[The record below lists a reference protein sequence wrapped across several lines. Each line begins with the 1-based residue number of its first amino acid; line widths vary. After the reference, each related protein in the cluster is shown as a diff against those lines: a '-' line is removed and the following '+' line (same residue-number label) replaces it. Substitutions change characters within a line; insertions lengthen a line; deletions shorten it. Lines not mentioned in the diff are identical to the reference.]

1 MSARCRADLETDLDV
16 GREPLSGAE
25 GVVIECCE
33 KEQVGDASSRRDLI
47 IPVHPA
53 KAAIPQPSFK
63 HLKEPDSEIQGE
75 ITEVIEGETPT

>member
-1 MSARCRADLETDLDV
+1 MESGLGDGLGPE
-16 GREPLSGAE
+16 REPLSGAE

-63 HLKEPDSEIQGE
+63 HFKEPDSEIQGE
-75 ITEVIEGETPT
+75 ITGEGDGYRL

>member
-1 MSARCRADLETDLDV
+1 MQSGLGDGL
-16 GREPLSGAE
+16 GPEPLSGAE
-25 GVVIECCE
+25 GVVNVVIECCE

-47 IPVHPA
+47 ILVHPA

-75 ITEVIEGETPT
+75 ITEEGDGYRL